1 MLGTSGVAGAFTET
15 ALRTMAAAT
24 AAPIVFPLSN
34 PTSSCEATPGDVF
47 DWTGGRALVAT
58 GSPFAPVERDGRLH
72 VVGQANNMFIFPGV
86 GLGAIAARAR
96 RIPDEVFLVAART
109 LAALVPDHR
118 LKQGA
123 LYPALGDLRPI
134 SHRIAVAV
142 ARELC
147 ASGAGAIPGGDDSD
161 DAIDDAVAAVMWSP
175 DYITYC

>member
-1 MLGTSGVAGAFTET
+1 
-15 ALRTMAAAT
+15 MAAANT
-24 AAPIVFPLSN
+24 APIVFPLSN
-34 PTSSCEATPGDVF
+34 PTSGCEATPGDVF
-47 DWTGGRALVAT
+47 DWTGGQALVAT

-72 VVGQANNMFIFPGV
+72 AVGQANNMFVFPGV

-118 LKQGA
+118 LEEAA
-123 LYPALGDLRPI
+123 LYPALGDLRLI
-134 SHRIAVAV
+134 SRRIAVAV

-147 ASGAGAIPGGDDSD
+147 ASGAGAIPGGDD
-161 DAIDDAVAAVMWSP
+161 AIDDAVAAVMWPP